1 MSDITAT
8 FSNII
13 TNTGQLLAYLRVPSG
28 TTATP
33 IGLTFFWPDGSYFNE
48 LLGDI
53 TNKIYFSFSPV
64 PTQVDVFIFD
74 LPTLQNMYSVTGTNY
89 ENYYGTDGLVAEF
102 TKTVWDEGLY
112 YYATNDASGDDIH
125 WLLYIPTIETKLSE
139 LANQVLDNQ
148 CNCKL
153 DPTISEKFIK
163 AKAYQELINYKVT
176 ALPTDSILST
186 SQIKDRL
193 SNINGMV
200 DTLTNFL
207 NGTDTICGC

>member
-1 MSDITAT
+1 MPDITAT
-8 FSNII
+8 FSNIN
-13 TNTGQLLAYLRVPSG
+13 TNTSQLLVYLRVPSG
-28 TTATP
+28 TTAAP
-33 IGLTFFWPDGSYFNE
+33 IGLTFYWPDGSYLNE

-53 TNKIYFSFSPV
+53 TDKIYFPFTSA
-64 PTQVDVFIFD
+64 PTQTDVFIFD
-74 LPTLQNMYSVTGTNY
+74 LTGLQNMYSLTGSNY

-112 YYATNDASGDDIH
+112 YYATNDAAGFDTH
-125 WLLYIPTIETKLSE
+125 WLLYVPTIETKLSE
-139 LANQVLDNQ
+139 LAEQVLDNQ

-153 DPTISEKFIK
+153 DAALSEKFIK

-176 ALPTDSILST
+176 ALPTGSELTS

-193 SNINGMV
+193 SNINSMV